1 MSRLLLSNHLLAL
14 LAALS
19 LAGPALAGAADAAL
33 ETASSTP
40 TQSPSPSSSPA
51 KQGLANPASVNCSK
65 LGGTLD
71 IRTRPDGGQYGVC
84 VFEDNRQCEEWA
96 LLRGNCP
103 KGGLKITG
111 YDNEAQI
118 YCAITGGE
126 VDMQAGTCLSA
137 DGKRCGLDE
146 HFAGRCPSS

>member
-1 MSRLLLSNHLLAL
+1 MEA
-14 LAALS
+14 
-19 LAGPALAGAADAAL
+19 P
-33 ETASSTP
+33 SSTP
-40 TQSPSPSSSPA
+40 VQRSSQTSSPA
-51 KQGLANPASVNCSK
+51 KQSLANPASVNCTK

-84 VFEDNRQCEEWA
+84 MFEDNRQCEEWA

-126 VDMQAGTCLSA
+126 VDMQAGICLRA
-137 DGKRCGLDE
+137 DGKRCDLDAN
-146 HFAGRCPSS
+146 FAGSCPSP

>member
-1 MSRLLLSNHLLAL
+1 MPPIHAHYGLMTLI
-14 LAALS
+14 AALS
-19 LAGPALAGAADAAL
+19 FAGSVLVANANSTTEPP
-33 ETASSTP
+33 SSTGAQEP
-40 TQSPSPSSSPA
+40 PPASPA
-51 KQGLANPASVNCSK
+51 AEQGLANPASVNCAK

-96 LLRGNCP
+96 LLRGHCP
-103 KGGLKITG
+103 EDGIKITG
-111 YDNEAQI
+111 YDNAAQI

-126 VDMQAGTCLSA
+126 VDRQAGTCLRA

-146 HFAGRCPSS
+146 NFAGSCPSG